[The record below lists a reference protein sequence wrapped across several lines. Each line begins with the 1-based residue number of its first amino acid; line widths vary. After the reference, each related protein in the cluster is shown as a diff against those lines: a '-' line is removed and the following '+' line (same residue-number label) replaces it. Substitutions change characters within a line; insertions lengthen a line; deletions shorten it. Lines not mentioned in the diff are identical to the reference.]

1 MRMLT
6 YFINR
11 AGKGLSASRKKE
23 LERAKT
29 LLHDRIQK
37 EKQRDKNKAA

>member
-1 MRMLT
+1 MLN

-11 AGKGLSASRKKE
+11 AGKGLTRSRRAT

-29 LLHDRIQK
+29 LLSKRI
-37 EKQRDKNKAA
+37 RASKAA